1 MSSTRG
7 FEPLRP
13 RNFADSSSRFT
24 GKSALPAPSFDQ
36 TPNPKKTLL
45 ESFSK
50 VGETEYPG
58 NSENNDPLP
67 DFSALPISK
76 IARSYL
82 AASTYNSQQ
91 VHELQKLLEIAQKN
105 TETALATAKEVESLR
120 IQLSAVIEEYNKA
133 EEELREEEKIKKEL
147 QEKRAQTQASILS
160 ETEINKEIAK
170 NIEKLE
176 MKKTKIESSIEQAN
190 TRSSRLKDMLDK
202 LESGQIGESQ
212 IYSEHEAEFRRLNR
226 QKHSLEA
233 DLNEQKQTIQ
243 YLKQQLMIRK
253 QSLSAAELAWSENET
268 RRKAELSARQAL
280 ESRWEAEFLSK
291 RRTLDAV
298 LLQGVDTWDSFEQNR
313 DFCAEAR
320 ATLAERKMSDRRVR
334 TGIAFLCILCFFLG
348 LILRFLPRS
357 LHSPTS

>member
-24 GKSALPAPSFDQ
+24 GKSAMPASSFDQ

-67 DFSALPISK
+67 DPSPLPISK
-76 IARSYL
+76 ITKSYL

-91 VHELQKLLEIAQKN
+91 VQKLQKLLQIEQMN
-105 TETALATAKEVESLR
+105 TVTALATATEVESLR
-120 IQLSAVIEEYNKA
+120 IQLRAAIEEYNKA
-133 EEELREEEKIKKEL
+133 EEELREEEKINKEL
-147 QEKRAQTQASILS
+147 REKLAQTQASILS
-160 ETEINKEIAK
+160 ETEINNEIAK
-170 NIEKLE
+170 NIAKL
-176 MKKTKIESSIEQAN
+176 KTKRTKIESSTEQTN
-190 TRSSRLKDMLDK
+190 IRSGRLKTMLSE
-202 LESGQIGESQ
+202 LESGQNSENQ
-212 IYSEHEAEFRRLNR
+212 TYSELEADFRRQNR

-253 QSLSAAELAWSENET
+253 QSLSAAELAWGENET

-334 TGIAFLCILCFFLG
+334 TGIAFLCVLCFFLG